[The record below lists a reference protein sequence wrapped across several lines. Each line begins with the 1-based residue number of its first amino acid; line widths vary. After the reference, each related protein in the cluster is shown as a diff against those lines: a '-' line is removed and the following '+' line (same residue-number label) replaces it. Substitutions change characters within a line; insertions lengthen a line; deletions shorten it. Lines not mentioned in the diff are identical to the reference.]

1 MDEKS
6 SFVTGAIQVATCR
19 ELRDLESVQHC
30 LELPDSP
37 QRVQGLFANIRHN
50 YLNVYRRL
58 FAIIL
63 AANMIGHIILA
74 LEKPSLD
81 TNVRVISSAASV
93 NLTVA
98 ILARQEYMINFL
110 FEILVRCKWAPLR
123 VRGML
128 CKIYELGGVH
138 SGCAFNSTVWFIRLT
153 YILARGFETR
163 ELQHVPSLVVLICLV
178 VLFVAINVMAYP
190 KLRIKAHDLF
200 ERTHRY
206 AGWACNALFWT
217 LIVLSAQALADRLSD
232 SRSTGQTLV
241 TLPSFYLLTFNTLH
255 AFLPWILLRRLPAT
269 GIRLSN
275 HALRLHLKSDSGK
288 FYTIRLSDNPLV
300 EWHSF
305 AIFPDLPDQSVNGST
320 NSCIISRAGDWTSK
334 TIENPA
340 TTYWTRGFPTR
351 GALYMSL
358 IFKRVVIVTTG
369 SGIGPCLN
377 LLTLPASER
386 PECRVIWSASRPAD
400 TFGKDVCDAVL
411 HCDSNAMIWD
421 TKERGRPDL
430 VLLAWRMAKEIDA
443 EAVFCVSNNK
453 VTKMVVW
460 ELNRRGLPAFGPIFD
475 S

>member
-1 MDEKS
+1 MYKQS
-6 SFVTGAIQVATCR
+6 SLVTNTPQVPSCYK
-19 ELRDLESVQHC
+19 LEDSESAQDC
-30 LELPDSP
+30 LELPEP
-37 QRVQGLFANIRHN
+37 PKRAQGLFENIRHN

-58 FAIIL
+58 FAIITIV
-63 AANMIGHIILA
+63 NVVGHIILA
-74 LEKPSLD
+74 LEKRSID
-81 TNVRVISSAASV
+81 TNVRIISSAASA

-98 ILARQEYMINFL
+98 ILARQEYMINTL

-123 VRGML
+123 IRRML

-138 SGCAFNSTVWFIRLT
+138 SGCAFNSTIWFIRLT
-153 YILARGFETR
+153 YVLARGFETK
-163 ELQHVPSLVVLICLV
+163 ELQNIPALVILTCLMI
-178 VLFVAINVMAYP
+178 LFIVINVMAYP

-206 AGWACNALFWT
+206 AGWTCNALFWT
-217 LIVLSAQALADRLSD
+217 LIILSAQALAERLSD
-232 SRSTGQTLV
+232 PRSTVQVLV

-269 GIRLSN
+269 GVRLSD

-305 AIFPDLPDQSVNGST
+305 AIFPDLQGQSINGST

-340 TTYWTRGFPTR
+340 KMYWTRGLPTR
-351 GALYMSL
+351 GVLYMSL
-358 IFKRVVIVTTG
+358 IFKRVVVVTTG
-369 SGIGPCLN
+369 SGVGPCLN
-377 LLTLPASER
+377 LLTLPVFER
-386 PECRVIWSASRPAD
+386 PECRVIWSASRPAY
-400 TFGKDVCDAVL
+400 TFGEDVCEAVL
-411 HCDSNAMIWD
+411 NCDPRAIIWD
-421 TKERGRPDL
+421 TKHRGRPDL
-430 VLLAWRMAKEIDA
+430 VLLAWKMSKEIDA